1 MDGVTL
7 GRVIFAAL
15 GVGGVAIFLWVK
27 RKPAGWLPP
36 GPGWTRESLLGT
48 VDRDVMLMNAGVA
61 IGIGFGLLYASFSW
75 LA

>member
-1 MDGVTL
+1 MDSLTISRL
-7 GRVIFAAL
+7 ILAML
-15 GVGGVAIFLWVK
+15 GVAGIVAFFWV
-27 RKPAGWLPP
+27 RSRPAGWLPP
-36 GPGWTRESLLGT
+36 GWARESLLGT

>member
-7 GRVIFAAL
+7 ARVIFA
-15 GVGGVAIFLWVK
+15 VMGVAGVVWFLWVK

-36 GPGWTRESLLGT
+36 GPGWMNESLLGT

-61 IGIGFGLLYASFSW
+61 IGIGFGLLFASFSW
-75 LA
+75 LD